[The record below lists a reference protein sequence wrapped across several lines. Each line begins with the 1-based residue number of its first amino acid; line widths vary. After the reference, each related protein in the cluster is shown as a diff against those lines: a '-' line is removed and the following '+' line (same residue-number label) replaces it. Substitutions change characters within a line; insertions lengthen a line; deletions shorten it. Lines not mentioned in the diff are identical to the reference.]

1 MDSFLLLVR
10 VALALAVVLGL
21 IWYTQKRLGRGQAGP
36 EKLITVVTRQGLGQ
50 KASVVM
56 VDADGTRFM
65 LGVTEQAIT
74 VLHTAVAP
82 PVPAAVAPEP
92 ALTNVLPGTPDLLAG
107 SIFSSQTW
115 KQAGAALRGASGPL
129 AERLRGGI
137 RN

>member
-1 MDSFLLLVR
+1 MDSFLLFVR
-10 VALALAVVLGL
+10 VVLALAVVLGL

-36 EKLITVVTRQGLGQ
+36 EKLITVVTRQGLSQ

-65 LGVTEQAIT
+65 LGVTEQSVT

-82 PVPAAVAPEP
+82 PRPVAVIADP
-92 ALTNVLPGTPDLLAG
+92 ALTTVLPGTPDLLAG
-107 SIFSSQTW
+107 SIFSAQTW
-115 KQAGAALRGASGPL
+115 KQAAAAMRDASGPL